1 VVVIASVL
9 SQWRAV
15 ASRAGAFGARQAVRV
30 LVCGG
35 RYFQN
40 VVRLWRVLDA
50 FHAKHTIAGVIEGG
64 SDAVAGEYYGA
75 DYCADWDQ
83 FGRWAGPKRDK
94 EMIDKYDPEAVIAFP
109 GGAGTANM
117 IKQARAAGIDVHEV
131 ADERLKT
138 SARVGKP
145 TLHQQSPARPD
156 WHAGGSRRTSRSCRS
171 CYARRDAMP
180 LQKVM
185 AITEKLRL
193 CDRRTVLSPLAR

>member
-1 VVVIASVL
+1 MSG
-9 SQWRAV
+9 WRAAAGWKALPAPLRYCGVKEQLSTVV
-15 ASRAGAFGARQAVRV
+15 AKLERQAMRV

-75 DYCADWDQ
+75 DYWARMWAKAHGIPSMTEFADWDQ
-83 FGRWAGPKRDK
+83 FGRWAGPKRNK

-131 ADERLKT
+131 ADE
-138 SARVGKP
+138 
-145 TLHQQSPARPD
+145 D
-156 WHAGGSRRTSRSCRS
+156 
-171 CYARRDAMP
+171 
-180 LQKVM
+180 
-185 AITEKLRL
+185 
-193 CDRRTVLSPLAR
+193 

>member
-1 VVVIASVL
+1 
-9 SQWRAV
+9 
-15 ASRAGAFGARQAVRV
+15 V

-75 DYCADWDQ
+75 DFWARMWAKAHGIQSMTEFADWDQ

>member
-1 VVVIASVL
+1 M
-9 SQWRAV
+9 
-15 ASRAGAFGARQAVRV
+15 RV

-64 SDAVAGEYYGA
+64 SDAVSGEYYGA
-75 DYCADWDQ
+75 DYWARMWAKAHGIPSMTEFADWDQ

>member
-1 VVVIASVL
+1 VESFACAYVVA
-9 SQWRAV
+9 
-15 ASRAGAFGARQAVRV
+15 AFKSNWHGGGEAGARQAMRV
-30 LVCGG
+30 LICGG

-75 DYCADWDQ
+75 DYWARMWAKAHGIPSMTEFADWDQ
-83 FGRWAGPKRDK
+83 FGRWAGPKRNK

-131 ADERLKT
+131 ADE
-138 SARVGKP
+138 
-145 TLHQQSPARPD
+145 D
-156 WHAGGSRRTSRSCRS
+156 
-171 CYARRDAMP
+171 
-180 LQKVM
+180 
-185 AITEKLRL
+185 
-193 CDRRTVLSPLAR
+193 